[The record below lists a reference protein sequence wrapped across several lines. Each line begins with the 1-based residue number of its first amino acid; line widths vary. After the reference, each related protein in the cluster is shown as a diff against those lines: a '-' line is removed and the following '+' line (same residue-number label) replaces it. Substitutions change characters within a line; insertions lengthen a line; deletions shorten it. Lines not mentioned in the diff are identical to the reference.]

1 MFGLSLNAISV
12 LAISQLAL
20 ISLFF
25 AAYHRAHVIGQ
36 LLTLYSFCLICHVIS
51 GLPDTH
57 LNFPLQ
63 YFFYRMATLAPAALW
78 LLSRFLFVDN
88 ARVPAVAWILMAVYM
103 ALRAYGSF
111 ASSATPSANL
121 EYFIY
126 YVTPQLVMLG
136 FSVHAVYMA
145 FQGLSN
151 DLVES
156 RRRLRVTCTVAMGIF
171 VAAVLINGF
180 IRAGIYYAS
189 LYSIELTPIPN
200 EWLFFYLFLITL
212 AFNLMVMR
220 LHGEA
225 LQVIVLPQEQGTQ
238 ISAVPHLTPV
248 PSTERR
254 VDNPALVE
262 RIFEVLK
269 KERLYSRPGL
279 TIGELAERLSLQEY
293 RLRRVINK
301 QLGYRNFNQFLNAFR
316 IEEACNRLALPFEQ
330 REPIAN
336 IAFDVGYSALSS
348 FNKAF
353 KDMHNLTPT
362 QYRDAVQSAVAVG
375 AGPARD

>member
-12 LAISQLAL
+12 LAISQLAF

-121 EYFIY
+121 EYLIY

>member
-12 LAISQLAL
+12 LAISQLAF

-25 AAYHRAHVIGQ
+25 FAYHRRHVIGQ
-36 LLTLYSFCLICHVIS
+36 LLTLYSFCLICHVLS
-51 GLPDTH
+51 NLPDTH

-63 YFFYRMATLAPAALW
+63 YFFYRMATLVPAVLW

-111 ASSATPSANL
+111 ASSATPSANV

-126 YVTPQLVMLG
+126 YVIPQVIMLG

-145 FQGLSN
+145 FQGLSY

-180 IRAGIYYAS
+180 IRAAIYYAS

-212 AFNLMVMR
+212 AFNLTVMR

-225 LQVIVLPQEQGTQ
+225 QQVIVLPQEQGAPL
-238 ISAVPHLTPV
+238 SAVPHLTPV

-362 QYRDAVQSAVAVG
+362 QYRASVQGAAPVG
-375 AGPARD
+375 AGLARD

>member
-12 LAISQLAL
+12 LAISQLAF

-25 AAYHRAHVIGQ
+25 AAYHRRHVIGQ
-36 LLTLYSFCLICHVIS
+36 LLTLYSVCLICHVLS
-51 GLPDTH
+51 NLPDTH
-57 LNFPLQ
+57 LNLPLQ

-88 ARVPAVAWILMAVYM
+88 ARVPAAAWILMAVYM
-103 ALRAYGSF
+103 GLRAWGSF
-111 ASSATPSANL
+111 ASSATPAANL
-121 EYFIY
+121 AYFIY
-126 YVTPQLVMLG
+126 YVIPQLIMLG
-136 FSVHAVYMA
+136 FSVHAVFMA

-156 RRRLRVTCTVAMGIF
+156 RRKLRVTCTVAMGIF
-171 VAAVLINGF
+171 VAAVLVNGF

-189 LYSIELTPIPN
+189 LYSIELVAIPN

-212 AFNLMVMR
+212 AFNLTVMR

-225 LQVIVLPQEQGTQ
+225 LQVIVLPQEQGMQ
-238 ISAVPHLTPV
+238 LSAVPHLTPV

-279 TIGELAERLSLQEY
+279 TIGELAERLSIQEY

-353 KDMHNLTPT
+353 KDLHNLTPT
-362 QYRDAVQSAVAVG
+362 QYRDAANVG
-375 AGPARD
+375 AGLARD

>member
-12 LAISQLAL
+12 LAISQLAF

-25 AAYHRAHVIGQ
+25 AAYHRRHVIGQ
-36 LLTLYSFCLICHVIS
+36 LLTLYSFCLICHVMS
-51 GLPDTH
+51 NLPDTH

-111 ASSATPSANL
+111 ASSATPAANL

-126 YVTPQLVMLG
+126 YVIPQLIMLG
-136 FSVHAVYMA
+136 FSVHALYMA

-362 QYRDAVQSAVAVG
+362 QYRDAVQGAVAVG